1 MRFGQ
6 KVVGAILDDSM
17 FNLYIVCAHK
27 YRPTNG
33 GQSMSIQEQRPTTAT
48 ETPTGTWSADP
59 VHSRI
64 GFAIRHNT
72 VTTFRGK
79 VREFDAKLVD
89 GRLEGTA
96 KVASVHVED
105 ENLAGHLQTPD
116 FFDAEQ
122 FPELRFVSQSIER
135 DGDRVSIAGDLT
147 LRGQTHP
154 VELSGAMSGPVT
166 DGYGNERVGFDLE
179 TTINRHDY
187 GISWNMELPGGGAA
201 LADDVVLA
209 ANLTLV
215 QA

>member
-1 MRFGQ
+1 
-6 KVVGAILDDSM
+6 
-17 FNLYIVCAHK
+17 
-27 YRPTNG
+27 
-33 GQSMSIQEQRPTTAT
+33 MSSTEQAT
-48 ETPTGTWSADP
+48 GVPTGTWKLDP
-59 VHSRI
+59 VHSSI
-64 GFAIRHNT
+64 GFAVKYQT
-72 VTTFRGK
+72 VMTFKGTF
-79 VREFDAKLVD
+79 EQYDAGLVD
-89 GRLEGTA
+89 GRLEGRA
-96 KVASVHVED
+96 KVASVKVDD

-122 FPELRFVSQSIER
+122 YPELRFVSQSIER